1 MESDDYS
8 QIFQEKIELLRGVL
22 SSRGLDALVLRK
34 NPNLTWLSGGRVHV
48 PMVIDTGCF
57 DWVITPSEAYVVTNA
72 IEAPRLK
79 AEELVPWAELKIVDW
94 WEGRDG
100 LLPQGDRVGSDTPG
114 AGRVD
119 ISQEIDRLRFTLVEG
134 DIERFKLL
142 GQDAAVALENVI
154 KATKSSDREVD
165 VAGALSAALWQ
176 KEIDLV
182 FIGVAGERRAPLY
195 RHPLPTA
202 DVLGSRV
209 VASIC
214 ARRKGLIVS
223 ATRIAFLSA
232 QEEAGLP
239 SYAGLLEV
247 EAAMLATT
255 KVGASFSDPVQAA
268 IAAYPA
274 NGFEA
279 DEWTKHHQGGPTGFL
294 PRAWPAKPSGS
305 IPIALNQPVAWN
317 PTGKGL
323 KVEDTFVVSET
334 GLLPITTTANW
345 PSKMTHE
352 RARPDIFKN
361 Y

>member
-1 MESDDYS
+1 MESDGTIHAFN
-8 QIFQEKIELLRGVL
+8 QKIAQLRVLL
-22 SSRGLDALVLRK
+22 SAKSLDAIVLRK

-119 ISQEIDRLRFTLVEG
+119 ISLDIDRLRSSLVAG
-134 DIERFKLL
+134 DIERYELL
-142 GQDAAVALENVI
+142 GLDAASALEDVV
-154 KATKSSDREVD
+154 KRVTETDREID
-165 VAGALSAALWQ
+165 VAGSIAAALWS

-182 FIGVAGERRAPLY
+182 FIAVAGARRAPLY
-195 RHPLPTA
+195 RHPLPTS
-202 DVLGSRV
+202 DLVGSRV

-232 QEEAGLP
+232 QEEVALP

-247 EAAMLATT
+247 EAAMLDAT

-294 PRAWPAKPSGS
+294 PRDWPAKPAGS
-305 IPIALNQPVAWN
+305 IAIAANQPVAWN

-323 KVEDTFVVSET
+323 KVEDTFVVT
-334 GLLPITTTANW
+334 DAGLLPITTTTNW
-345 PSKMTHE
+345 PSQIIHGRT
-352 RARPDIFKN
+352 RPDIFLR